1 MPVRDVS
8 IRISVIGGD
17 KSRQEINLTGEE
29 AQKAFQK
36 INEATKPANDNLK
49 LINATVEEAKGKF
62 EEFAEHAG
70 ALGRVLMALGPVGT
84 AVAVAIGAMVAVI
97 HETVGE
103 SEKFEQG
110 QRRLAAILQATGSAA
125 GLTQKQLTDFSEE
138 YAHVTL
144 HGTEEIQRAEAEL
157 LTFKS
162 VQGDVFTEAIKL
174 ASDTADTWGTDLTS
188 AIRGLGRALDDP
200 IDGLKGL
207 TRAHINLTQAQ
218 KDNITALA
226 QSGQKLEAQKAILD
240 AVRDAVGGAS
250 EAQNAGVTGAAHQLK
265 EALGELSRAIGQ
277 DITDT
282 GILQASMKGLTS
294 VFRGLREEVR
304 ATSEEELASLNKRI
318 EQMNQSGTRYMVPG
332 TDWEDPG
339 YEKLVAKRD
348 QVEADI
354 AKEKAAQQQAQANAQ
369 KQQYQ
374 ANNDELLAMTDD
386 FNDKIKEKTQ
396 TEQQKIID
404 ETTAF
409 KEKIGHLLNSDGSN
423 KAQIDEALALAD
435 QLQKVQIDKS
445 NEKEVEANQ
454 KVIDSLKERLKL
466 ESLVNNPKQ
475 QFVQG
480 EVDKLSPTA
489 TTQQITQTK
498 EAAAAVYDLQQKTK
512 AAIDAEN
519 AHDRAVQ
526 KLNEEMA
533 KSKTSF
539 AQAKEGLDAW
549 RTQMIADL
557 GGVTEANQHY
567 IDVVDQIYNQKL
579 HDAYYKSLSDS
590 KTWQDGAI
598 SGLHKYADEATNAS
612 KAAADVFSKAAD
624 DVNSAL
630 VDMAT
635 TGKFNMKSLASA
647 VQSLEKDVLS
657 SFMKQ
662 NVTGPIAGWFGNLL
676 SGGAAPAGAGDAGG
690 GIFGSIFSSIFHEGG
705 VVGQSAAS
713 RRAVPS
719 ILFAGAPRFHDG
731 LAPDEF
737 PAILQRG
744 ETVIPKGGRQ
754 GGPNVVMNINTPNAQ
769 SFMESKG
776 QVMAKF
782 ASEMT
787 RYHKRN
793 S

>member
-1 MPVRDVS
+1 MPTRDVS
-8 IRISVIGGD
+8 VRISVIDGD
-17 KSRQEINLTGEE
+17 KVRKELTLTGEE
-29 AQKAFQK
+29 GQKALQK
-36 INEATKPANDNLK
+36 ISEATKPANDNLK
-49 LINATVEEAKGKF
+49 LINGVVDEAKSKF
-62 EEFAEHAG
+62 EQFAEHAG
-70 ALGRVLMALGPVGT
+70 AVGRVLMALGPVGT
-84 AVAVAIGAMVAVI
+84 AVAVALGAMVAVI

-110 QRRLAAILQATGSAA
+110 QRRLAAILHATGESA

-138 YAHVTL
+138 YAHATL

-162 VQGDVFTEAIKL
+162 VQGDVFTDAIKL

-240 AVRDAVGGAS
+240 AVRDAVGGTS
-250 EAQNAGVTGAAHQLK
+250 EAQNAGVTGAAHQFK
-265 EALGELSRAIGQ
+265 EELSELSRAIGQ
-277 DITDT
+277 NITDT
-282 GILQASMKGLTS
+282 GILQGTLKGLAS
-294 VFRGLREEVR
+294 VFHSLREEVR
-304 ATSEEELASLNKRI
+304 ATSEEELAELNKRI
-318 EQMNQSGTRYMVPG
+318 EQMNQSGTRYVIPG

-339 YEKLVAKRD
+339 YEKMVAKRD

-374 ANNDELLAMTDD
+374 ANNDQLLAMTDD
-386 FNDKIKEKTQ
+386 FDQKIKEKTQ

-409 KEKIGHLLNSDGSN
+409 KEKISHLLNSDGSN

-435 QLQKVQIDKS
+435 KLQKVQIDKS

-466 ESLVNNPKQ
+466 EGLVHDPKQ

-480 EVDKLSPTA
+480 EVDKLSPSATA
-489 TTQQITQTK
+489 QQITQTK

-512 AAIDAEN
+512 AAVDAEN

-526 KLNEEMA
+526 KLNEEMS

-549 RTQMIADL
+549 RDKMIADL

-567 IDVVDQIYNQKL
+567 IDVVNQIYNQKL
-579 HDAYYKSLSDS
+579 HDAYYKSLQDS

-647 VQSLEKDVLS
+647 VQSLEKDVLN
-657 SFMKQ
+657 SFFKQ

-705 VVGQSAAS
+705 VVGQSSAS

-719 ILFAGAPRFHDG
+719 MLFAGAPRFHDG

-744 ETVIPKGGRQ
+744 ETVIPKNGKQ
-754 GGPNVVMNINTPNAQ
+754 GMNVIMNINTPNAQ
-769 SFMESKG
+769 SFVESKG